1 MIKCPSCLH
10 DNADTQKFC
19 GECGARLGTAAAG
32 HTATYTPP
40 HLAQKILATR
50 SAIEGERKL
59 VTVFFCDIANSTPL
73 AARLGAEAMHALLD
87 RFFALALTEVHRYEG
102 TINQFLGDGFMALF
116 GAPVAIEDHARRAL
130 LAASAIQ
137 RQLRDASGDGV
148 ALNEVRLRMGL
159 NTGAVVVGKIG
170 DNLRMD
176 YTAIGDTT
184 NLAARLQGLAEPET
198 MRISE
203 TTQRAA
209 QAHFEFK
216 ALGRHALKGIAEP
229 VPVFDLVGPRAAEGV
244 RPQFEAGGIGSPL
257 VGRGLVGVAGRPAQG
272 TRRRYH
278 SQRRGW
284 SWQISANGRSQTSR
298 RYRRT
303 ALA

>member
-1 MIKCPSCLH
+1 
-10 DNADTQKFC
+10 
-19 GECGARLGTAAAG
+19 
-32 HTATYTPP
+32 
-40 HLAQKILATR
+40 
-50 SAIEGERKL
+50 
-59 VTVFFCDIANSTPL
+59 
-73 AARLGAEAMHALLD
+73 MHALLD

-257 VGRGLVGVAGRPAQG
+257 VGRGPELATLSASLDAPAQG